1 MKATGGAVAR
11 EVRIGIIG
19 GGLMGREL
27 MALVGRWPVLVDHP
41 VRPIVTALADP
52 SPSAQAW
59 FESAGVS
66 TVTDDYQRLLSDPDI
81 DVLYIAVPHH
91 LHEKIYLDAI
101 GAGKDF
107 LGEKP
112 FGIDLPSANRIV
124 AAIDS
129 SSVFVRVSSEMP
141 FFPGAQR
148 AYEYAQ
154 SGALGEIIE
163 VRAGLLHSSDVNR
176 DKPINWKR
184 QRKYCGEIGVMG
196 DLGMHVA
203 HLPLRLDWVPKSVY
217 ALLDDIVPTRKNAEG
232 QDLLADTFD
241 NATLS
246 MKVATARTDG
256 RSFPMQWETKRIA
269 PGHSNS
275 WYFEALGMDGG
286 VRFNTRTPTTH
297 QIYSIVEGEQRWSE
311 IQPGYRSVWPT
322 VTGAIFEF
330 GFTDAL
336 LQMWATFLAE
346 REGALGVGF
355 GTATVHEA
363 RASHKVF
370 AAALGSH
377 ASNAAVEVD
386 IVG

>member
-1 MKATGGAVAR
+1 MKATDGGASR

-41 VRPIVTALADP
+41 VRPRITALADP

-59 FESAGVS
+59 FKGAGVS
-66 TVTDDYQRLLSDPDI
+66 TITDDYQRLLSDPDI

-91 LHEKIYLDAI
+91 LHERIYLDAVE
-101 GAGKDF
+101 AGKDF

-112 FGIDLPSANRIV
+112 FGIDLASAKRITG
-124 AAIDS
+124 AIDS

-148 AYEYAQ
+148 AYEYVR
-154 SGALGEIIE
+154 SGALGEIVE

-203 HLPLRLDWVPKSVY
+203 HLPLRLGWAPISVY

-232 QDLLADTFD
+232 QEVSADTFD

-246 MKVATARTDG
+246 MKVATLRRDG

-269 PGHSNS
+269 PGNSNS

-286 VRFNTRTPTTH
+286 VRFNTRTPTTL
-297 QIYSIVEGEQRWSE
+297 QMYSIVDGEQRWSE

-322 VTGAIFEF
+322 FTGAIFEF
-330 GFTDAL
+330 GFADAL

-346 REGALGVGF
+346 REGALDSGF

-363 RASHKVF
+363 LASHEVF

-377 ASNAAVEVD
+377 ASNAGVEVD